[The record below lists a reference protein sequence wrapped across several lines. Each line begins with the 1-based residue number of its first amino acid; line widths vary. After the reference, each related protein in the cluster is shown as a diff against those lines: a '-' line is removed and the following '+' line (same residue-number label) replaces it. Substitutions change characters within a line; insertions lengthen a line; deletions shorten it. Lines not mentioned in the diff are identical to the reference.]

1 MTINQLIAELN
12 TLSANGHGNDDI
24 GIVLND
30 KTGYAYQNLFAVAHY
45 EDEKIVGLI
54 GNGLIDD
61 RRS

>member
-24 GIVLND
+24 GIVLKD
-30 KTGYAYQNLFAVAHY
+30 KTGYVYQNLFTVTHY
-45 EDEKIVGLI
+45 KDEKLIGLI

-61 RRS
+61 RRL